1 MIDVDFYSLRPEVV
15 QSIAKHGLSKVES
28 KLFFYL
34 LQLDPFGDRPIK
46 LKVAEILLATGIGK
60 TAYHQAIAKFE
71 VLGWFDFRHTDVY
84 ITNTSCVRK
93 SEKAVQKS
101 VKTEKRFG
109 KTDSRFGKT
118 ESRDTES
125 AQGAELFPPHTD
137 LIKTHNDPDRSDE
150 FFDFENADSEEISEE
165 EAIATLQEKL
175 DLENE
180 DLSLDE
186 GDELTNTPEEETN
199 PINGDS
205 PRRALEDF
213 ILKSMNF
220 APRNRT
226 AYFERFT
233 QADWEK
239 WEAKFK
245 PPISSPIPTRDLV
258 AEDPFRVENAI
269 ASMVKCKD
277 FDAAKDRLSIIEK
290 TNPILA
296 NQLREKYLCS

>member
-1 MIDVDFYSLRPEVV
+1 MIELDFYSLRPEIV

-46 LKVAEILLATGIGK
+46 IKVAEILLATGIGK

-71 VLGWFDFRHTDVY
+71 QLGWFDFKHTDVH
-84 ITNTSCVRK
+84 ISNLSCVRK
-93 SEKAVQKS
+93 SEKANQKS

-125 AQGAELFPPHTD
+125 AQGGDSIFPHTD
-137 LIKTHNDPDRSDE
+137 LIPIHKDPDRSDE
-150 FFDFENADSEEISEE
+150 FFDFENEDTALRAATETVVSVDD
-165 EAIATLQEKL
+165 AIAEIATSSNDDLKPDQEV
-175 DLENE
+175 E
-180 DLSLDE
+180 DTKS
-186 GDELTNTPEEETN
+186 
-199 PINGDS
+199 PIKAISAIAGES

-220 APRNRT
+220 APHDRT
-226 AYFERFT
+226 AYFARFT

-245 PPISSPIPTRDLV
+245 PPSSPITGGNIFVPKVVEV
-258 AEDPFRVENAI
+258 APPDSLKVQDAI
-269 ASMVKCKD
+269 AQIRASLGIKEKAKC
-277 FDAAKDRLSIIEK
+277 
-290 TNPILA
+290 N
-296 NQLREKYLCS
+296 